1 MRLSTMVARS
11 AAAAAFAGGLLLLAA
26 TPAHALT
33 TIPINPGNV
42 PTTAADF
49 GTHECSQTGSSPDL
63 DGWVFVLP
71 GNKGTFVS
79 VTATFATPGGTV
91 QLTIPTDG
99 GAIGGNGSR
108 KAWIT
113 TPAGWT
119 LTGATAVIDGQSNG
133 FFVLTHTCP
142 AVGTPSPSPS
152 SSSPSE
158 PPSSSPP
165 STPPTS
171 ESSSSSAAALLVAAG
186 GTPLGVAV
194 GLLFTG
200 CAVSTG
206 AVMVMRRRRDR
217 LG

>member
-1 MRLSTMVARS
+1 MVARS
-11 AAAAAFAGGLLLLAA
+11 AAAAAFAGGLLLLGA
-26 TPAHALT
+26 TPAHAVS
-33 TIPINPGNV
+33 TIPINPGSV
-42 PTTAADF
+42 PATAAGF
-49 GTHECSQTGSSPDL
+49 GSQECTQTGSSPGL

-79 VTATFATPGGTV
+79 VTLTFATPGGNV
-91 QLTIPTDG
+91 VLTIPTDG
-99 GAIGGNGSR
+99 GAIGTAGGAN

-119 LTGATAVIDGQSNG
+119 LIAASAEINGQSNG

-142 AVGTPSPSPS
+142 ATGTPSPSPS

-158 PPSSSPP
+158 PPSTPP

-171 ESSSSSAAALLVAAG
+171 ESSSSSAAALLIAAG
-186 GTPLGVAV
+186 SSPLGAAV
-194 GLLFTG
+194 GLLLSG
-200 CAVSTG
+200 GLLSSG

>member
-11 AAAAAFAGGLLLLAA
+11 AAAAAFAGGLMLLGA
-26 TPAHALT
+26 TPAHALS

-42 PTTAADF
+42 PTTAAGF
-49 GTHECSQTGSSPDL
+49 GSQDCVQTGSSPTL

-79 VTATFATPGGTV
+79 LTLTFATSGGPV
-91 QLTIPTDG
+91 QLVIPTDG
-99 GAIGGNGSR
+99 GAIGTGGGAN
-108 KAWIT
+108 KAWIS

-119 LTGATAVIDGQSNG
+119 LIAASAVINGQSNG

-142 AVGTPSPSPS
+142 ATSTPSPPPS
-152 SSSPSE
+152 TE
-158 PPSSSPP
+158 PPTTPP

-171 ESSSSSAAALLVAAG
+171 ESSSSSAAGLRVAAG
-186 GTPLGVAV
+186 GSSLGAAV
-194 GLLFTG
+194 GLLVG
-200 CAVSTG
+200 GGLISTG
-206 AVMVMRRRRDR
+206 TVLLMRRRRDR

>member
-1 MRLSTMVARS
+1 MRFSTMVVRS
-11 AAAAAFAGGLLLLAA
+11 AAAAAFAGGLLLLGAA
-26 TPAHALT
+26 PAQAQT

-49 GTHECSQTGSSPDL
+49 GTHECTQTGSSPDL

-71 GNKGTFVS
+71 GNKGSFVS

-99 GAIGGNGSR
+99 GAIGGTGNR

-119 LTGATAVIDGQSNG
+119 LIDATAVIEGQSNG

-142 AVGTPSPSPS
+142 AVGTPTPSPS

-158 PPSSSPP
+158 SPSSSPP

-171 ESSSSSAAALLVAAG
+171 ESTSSSAAALLVGAG
-186 GTPLGVAV
+186 GTPLGAAV
-194 GLLFTG
+194 GLLFT

-206 AVMVMRRRRDR
+206 AVLVMRRRRDR